1 MKLLTIIYDSGV
13 DESMLQLLE
22 GLEVPGYTRITDLH
36 GLGGRGP
43 KQLNPIY
50 PGSNNLLVVA
60 VADEQVERVHH
71 AIRRFQ
77 DSFRLKPGI
86 TILSQPVEELL

>member
-50 PGSNNLLVVA
+50 PGSNNLLLVSLP
-60 VADEQVERVHH
+60 DEDVERVRN

-77 DSFRLKPGI
+77 ASFRLKPGI
-86 TILSQPVEELL
+86 TLLCQPVEELP

>member
-36 GLGGRGP
+36 GMGGRGP

-50 PGSNNLLVVA
+50 PGSNNMLFVA
-60 VADEQVERVHH
+60 VPDEQVERVHH

-77 DSFRLKPGI
+77 ASFRLKPGI
-86 TILSQPVEELL
+86 TILSQPVDELP